1 MGKRGNGEGTISRR
15 KNGGWMAQYTI
26 HAADGRKRKT
36 VYGKTRAEV
45 SEKLTKAMAD
55 RDGGLIFDVGWMAV
69 AEYLDRWLADS
80 ARGTVRKSTYDSYKG
95 QLHRY
100 VHPTLGRLAL
110 KKLTELHVQGLYR
123 SMLDRG
129 LSARTVRY
137 THAVLRRAFKQ
148 AVRWKY
154 IPRNP
159 CDDADPPKVQR
170 EEMRPLDREEARR
183 LLDTA
188 AKPDPNG
195 DPDRFHALYILA
207 VHTGMRPG
215 ELLALKWDDIDFE
228 SGTLSINRTLSMTGE
243 FAPPKTAKSRRR
255 VRLTTG
261 GVTALRSHRKRQL
274 QERIR
279 FSSLW
284 QDHGLVFPSTVGT
297 PLNHRNVVRAFKDLL
312 NRAGLPAAVRLYD
325 LRHPAPQPK
334 RPSQIRPG
342 TPRTRQHNLHPRHLF
357 PRPARHGR
365 RRNLR
370 NGRSSRLAAKAH

>member
-1 MGKRGNGEGTISRR
+1 
-15 KNGGWMAQYTI
+15 MAQYTV

-55 RDGGLIFDVGWMAV
+55 RDGGLVFDAGRMTV
-69 AEYLDRWLADS
+69 AEYLDRWLTDS

-137 THAVLRRAFKQ
+137 THAVLRRALKQ

-183 LLDTA
+183 LLKTA
-188 AKPDPNG
+188 AKPDPTG
-195 DPDRFHALYILA
+195 HPDRFHALYVLA

-215 ELLALKWDDIDFE
+215 ELLALKWEDIDLE
-228 SGTLSINRTLSMTGE
+228 SSTLSINRTLSMTGE

-261 GVTALRSHRKRQL
+261 SVTALRAHRKRQL
-274 QERIR
+274 EERIR
-279 FSSLW
+279 LSSLW
-284 QDHGLVFPSTVGT
+284 RDHGLVFPSTVGT
-297 PLNHRNVVRAFKDLL
+297 PLNYRNVVRAFKDLL
-312 NRAGLPAAVRLYD
+312 SRADLPSTIRLYD
-325 LRHPAPQPK
+325 LRHTCATLLLSRNVHPK
-334 RPSQIRPG
+334 YVQELLGHASITLTLDTYSHVLPG
-342 TPRTRQHNLHPRHLF
+342 MDGGATSAMDEAL
-357 PRPARHGR
+357 G
-365 RRNLR
+365 
-370 NGRSSRLAAKAH
+370 